1 MSVIRLGR
9 LTKTLKQCSSV
20 SFNYEINKSYSPK
33 KDNRWYRTRYVSCN
47 GKRFWF
53 ISCYLLMLYIHFFDF
68 VIQCKKLN
76 VKRFRLILRNN
87 NKYFLLFQH
96 KHHNLI
102 LQITNF
108 LKNNLMIFL
117 KIKMILLSMMKIHLK
132 IQIEIRL

>member
-53 ISCYLLMLYIHFFDF
+53 ISYCLLILYMYFFDF
-68 VIQCKKLN
+68 VIQCKKCN
-76 VKRFRLILRNN
+76 INKMFFIYSYTNEIMRIKIYICFNIITINLISCCNIHIGIVLN
-87 NKYFLLFQH
+87 NKCSPTVTFSQR
-96 KHHNLI
+96 NWWS
-102 LQITNF
+102 
-108 LKNNLMIFL
+108 LK
-117 KIKMILLSMMKIHLK
+117 S
-132 IQIEIRL
+132 